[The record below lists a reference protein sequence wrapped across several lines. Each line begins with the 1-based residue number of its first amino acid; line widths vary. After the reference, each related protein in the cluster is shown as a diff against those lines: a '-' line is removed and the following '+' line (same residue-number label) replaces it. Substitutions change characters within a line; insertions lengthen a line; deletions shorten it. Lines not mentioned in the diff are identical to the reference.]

1 METVSYL
8 NDSSVERWLRYKG
21 ELTKKYYPLI
31 LGRFIENL
39 TGPQLGLKDP
49 ASLIAW
55 ARAQP
60 DNIEVQDLIEKFGE
74 SQPRTVQLVRMSALR
89 SFYKRNGVSLPS
101 MASGRQYQKNFHRG
115 YKREEIQAVLGYL
128 NSPVQ
133 KLYVLVAK
141 DTGLRAHDIFDLRY
155 RHLKRDLEAK
165 QEYVHLYLE
174 PEWYNR
180 RKASGRTF
188 IGPETVKLL
197 KECIAEKL
205 IGNFEEVKTT
215 DNDGRVRVERK
226 YLGLTDDSKVF
237 PFVYPTIAGSLALA
251 REKARLDPLIQPS
264 HGLRK
269 FFENC
274 LDRAGLDYDLKRQL
288 EGRSTGVRSR
298 HYTDRDI
305 ESLREEYVK
314 AYSFLDLREA
324 AVTPQVVREL
334 QELDREKTKHIEALK
349 DEITKKD
356 RDLLELRSSTVSKAD
371 FEKRMDE
378 MTQFMWRELG
388 KRIGGKIGVAQKDTT
403 EPSAQPVPEARN
415 KIKSE
420 KKPSK

>member
-31 LGRFIENL
+31 LGHFIENL

-74 SQPRTVQLVRMSALR
+74 SQPRTMQLVRMSALR
-89 SFYKRNGVSLPS
+89 SFYKRNGISLPS

-115 YKREEIQAVLGYL
+115 YKRDEIQAVLGYL

-133 KLYVLVAK
+133 KLYVLMAK
-141 DTGLRAHDIFDLRY
+141 DTGLRAHDLFALRY
-155 RHLKRDLEAK
+155 RHVKRDLEAK

-188 IGPETVKLL
+188 IGPETVQLL
-197 KECIAEKL
+197 KQL
-205 IGNFEEVKTT
+205 IEQ
-215 DNDGRVRVERK
+215 
-226 YLGLTDDSKVF
+226 KVIGTSPDARIF

-251 REKARLDPLIQPS
+251 RGKAKLDPLIQPS

-269 FFENC
+269 FFENS

-305 ESLREEYVK
+305 ESLRAEYVK

-349 DEITKKD
+349 DEIAKKE
-356 RDLLELRSSTVSKAD
+356 RDLLELRGSTVSKAD
-371 FEKRMDE
+371 FANFQSLVFK
-378 MTQFMWRELG
+378 ELG
-388 KRIGGKIGVAQKDTT
+388 KKFGREIGQAATAKKE
-403 EPSAQPVPEARN
+403 EPST
-415 KIKSE
+415 
-420 KKPSK
+420 